1 MERVLVFDLAGERHA
16 LPAAGVLKVVE
27 MGPLS
32 RLPRLPPCVVGI
44 THHRGRVVTVVD
56 LAQLIK
62 PSAPP
67 TNTATGR
74 LILAEK
80 GGLNVGLLTGPVAEI
95 TSLDPAAGSPP
106 VRPGTLVARV
116 HVHQG
121 QALNLL
127 NAELLFNRIGRLC
140 LAEDTPLLVQSASAL
155 PAGASTPL

>member
-1 MERVLVFDLAGERHA
+1 MELVLVFDLAGERHA

-32 RLPRLPPCVVGI
+32 RLPRLPDCVVGI

-56 LAQLIK
+56 LCQLVK
-62 PSAPP
+62 PGAAPTP
-67 TNTATGR
+67 VETGR
-74 LILAEK
+74 LILVEK

-95 TSLDPAAGSPP
+95 ISLDPATGSAP
-106 VRPGTLVARV
+106 VRNGSLVARV

-121 QALNLL
+121 VALNLL

-140 LAEDTPLLVQSASAL
+140 LTEDTPPKVQPASAH
-155 PAGASTPL
+155 PA